1 MQRYLV
7 LAAMMLAA
15 ATASVSAQ
23 YTYGAVTPRPMYSDG
38 ADFLLKLIVVSRS
51 QVELGS
57 MGLQKATRPDVT
69 AFARTMLT
77 DYTHADTEL
86 TALATEMN
94 VSARSIDAQHRILE
108 RRLDRLYG
116 REFEREYIRAMF
128 DVSQDVVA
136 MLRIWTLE
144 ASKRAADDPLTR
156 WANDMLPR
164 AEQYLEKV
172 RQLEQTVR

>member
-1 MQRYLV
+1 MQRYMV
-7 LAAMMLAA
+7 LAAVMLAVA
-15 ATASVSAQ
+15 AANVSAQ

-38 ADFLLKLIVVSRS
+38 HDFLLKLIVVSRS

-57 MGLQKATRPDVT
+57 MGLQKATRPDVS
-69 AFARTMLT
+69 AFARMMLT
-77 DYTHADTEL
+77 DSTRVDTEL
-86 TALATEMN
+86 TALASEMN
-94 VSARSIDAQHRILE
+94 VGARSIDVEHRTLE
-108 RRLDRLYG
+108 RRLDNLYG
-116 REFEREYIRAMF
+116 REFEREYIQAMF

-172 RQLEQTVR
+172 RQLQQTVK